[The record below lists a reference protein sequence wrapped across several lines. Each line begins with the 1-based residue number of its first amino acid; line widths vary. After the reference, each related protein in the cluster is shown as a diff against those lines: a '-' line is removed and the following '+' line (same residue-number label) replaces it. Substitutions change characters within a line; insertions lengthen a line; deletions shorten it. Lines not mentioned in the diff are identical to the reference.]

1 MFYLVKT
8 PWLIKKLFPVGI
20 WDIPAAANTIYL
32 TFDDGPHPQIT
43 PFVLEELRK
52 YNAKATF
59 FCIGN
64 NVEKYKD
71 TYEAIL
77 QQDHAVGNH
86 TQDHLN
92 GWNTSDDVYI
102 KNIRQAQQHIQSNLF
117 RPPYGRIK
125 RRQAALLRKL
135 FPEMKIIMWNVV
147 SADFDT
153 NINSEKCTR
162 NVLKHTKAGS
172 MLVFHDSEKAFP
184 RLLKTLPVVIKELS
198 ERGFVFE
205 KIPENLS

>member
-184 RLLKTLPVVIKELS
+184 RLLKTLPVVIKDLS

>member
-86 TQDHLN
+86 TQDHLH

-184 RLLKTLPVVIKELS
+184 RLLKTLPVVIKDLS

>member
-1 MFYLVKT
+1 MFYLVNT
-8 PWLIKKLFPVGI
+8 PWWIKILFPVGI
-20 WDIPAAANTIYL
+20 WDIPSASNTIYL

-52 YNAKATF
+52 YNAKGTF
-59 FCIGN
+59 FCIGS
-64 NVEKYKD
+64 NVEQYREIYD
-71 TYEAIL
+71 EIL
-77 QQDHAVGNH
+77 QQGHGVGNH

-92 GWNTSDDVYI
+92 GWIVSDEDYLI
-102 KNIRQAQQHIQSNLF
+102 NILQAQKHIESNLF

-125 RRQAALLRKL
+125 KRQAALLRKL
-135 FPEMKIIMWNVV
+135 FPQMKIIMWNVV

-162 NVLKHTKAGS
+162 NVLKHAKSGS

-184 RLLKTLPVVIKELS
+184 RLQKTLPVVMKELS

-205 KIPENLS
+205 KIPEILS

>member
-1 MFYLVKT
+1 MFYLVNT

-20 WDIPAAANTIYL
+20 WDIPSATSSIYL

-52 YNAKATF
+52 YKAKATF
-59 FCIGN
+59 FCIGS
-64 NVEKYKD
+64 NVEMYRD
-71 TYEAIL
+71 IYEDIL
-77 QQDHAVGNH
+77 QQGHAVGNH

-92 GWNTSDDVYI
+92 GWNTSDEDYLM
-102 KNIRQAQQHIQSNLF
+102 NIRQAREHIQSNLF

-125 RRQAALLRKL
+125 RRQAALLRKH

-153 NINSEKCTR
+153 TINSEKCTG
-162 NVLKHTKAGS
+162 NVLKHAKAGS

-184 RLLKTLPVVIKELS
+184 RLQKTLPVVMKELS

>member
-1 MFYLVKT
+1 MFYLVNT
-8 PWLIKKLFPVGI
+8 PWLIKKLFPVGV
-20 WDIPAAANTIYL
+20 WDIPSATNTIYL

-43 PFVLEELRK
+43 PFVLEELGK

-59 FCIGN
+59 FCIGS
-64 NVEKYKD
+64 NVEMYKD
-71 TYEAIL
+71 IYDEIL

-92 GWNTSDDVYI
+92 GWITSDEDYLM
-102 KNIRQAQQHIQSNLF
+102 NILQAQTHIKSNLF

-125 RRQAALLRKL
+125 RQQAALLRKL
-135 FPEMKIIMWNVV
+135 IPQMKIIMWNVV

-162 NVLKHTKAGS
+162 NVLKHAKSGS

-184 RLLKTLPVVIKELS
+184 RLQKTLPVVIKELS
-198 ERGFVFE
+198 DRGFVFE

>member
-1 MFYLVKT
+1 MFYLVNT

-20 WDIPAAANTIYL
+20 WDIPSASNTIYL

-59 FCIGN
+59 FCIGS
-64 NVEKYKD
+64 NVEMYRD
-71 TYEAIL
+71 IYDEIL

-92 GWNTSDDVYI
+92 GWNISDEDYLM
-102 KNIRQAQQHIQSNLF
+102 NILQAKKHIDSNLF

-125 RRQAALLRKL
+125 RSQAAMLRKL

-147 SADFDT
+147 SADFDI
-153 NINSEKCTR
+153 NIDYEKCTR
-162 NVLKHTKAGS
+162 NILKHAKAGS
-172 MLVFHDSEKAFP
+172 VLVFHDSEKAFP
-184 RLLKTLPVVIKELS
+184 RLQKTLPAVIKELS
-198 ERGFVFE
+198 ERGFAFE

>member
-64 NVEKYKD
+64 NVEKYMD

-125 RRQAALLRKL
+125 RRQADTWK
-135 FPEMKIIMWNVV
+135 KILIILW
-147 SADFDT
+147 SGY
-153 NINSEKCTR
+153 
-162 NVLKHTKAGS
+162 L
-172 MLVFHDSEKAFP
+172 
-184 RLLKTLPVVIKELS
+184 
-198 ERGFVFE
+198 
-205 KIPENLS
+205 

>member
-1 MFYLVKT
+1 MFYLVNT

-20 WDIPAAANTIYL
+20 WDIPSASNTIYL

-59 FCIGN
+59 FCIGS
-64 NVEKYKD
+64 NVEMYRD
-71 TYEAIL
+71 IYDEIL

-92 GWNTSDDVYI
+92 GWNISDEDYLM
-102 KNIRQAQQHIQSNLF
+102 NILQAKKHIDSNLF

-125 RRQAALLRKL
+125 RSQAAMLRKL

-147 SADFDT
+147 SADFDI
-153 NINSEKCTR
+153 NIDYEKCTR
-162 NVLKHTKAGS
+162 NILKHAKAGS
-172 MLVFHDSEKAFP
+172 VLVFHDSEKAFP
-184 RLLKTLPVVIKELS
+184 RLQKTLPAVIKELS

>member
-1 MFYLVKT
+1 MFYLVNT
-8 PWLIKKLFPVGI
+8 PWLIKKFFPVGI
-20 WDIPAAANTIYL
+20 WDIPSANNTIYL

-43 PFVLEELRK
+43 PFVLDELRK

-59 FCIGN
+59 FCIGG
-64 NVEKYKD
+64 NVEMYRDIYDK
-71 TYEAIL
+71 IL
-77 QQDHAVGNH
+77 QEDHAVGNH

-92 GWNTSDDVYI
+92 GWNTSDEDYLM
-102 KNIRQAQQHIQSNLF
+102 NILQAQTHIKSNLF

-125 RRQAALLRKL
+125 RQQAALLRKL
-135 FPEMKIIMWNVV
+135 FPQMKIIMWNVV

-162 NVLKHTKAGS
+162 NVLKHAKSGS

-184 RLLKTLPVVIKELS
+184 RLQKTLPVVIKELS
-198 ERGFVFE
+198 DRGFVFE

>member
-20 WDIPAAANTIYL
+20 WDIPAAANSIYL

>member
-1 MFYLVKT
+1 MFYLVNT

-20 WDIPAAANTIYL
+20 WDIPSATSSIYL

-52 YNAKATF
+52 YKAKATF
-59 FCIGN
+59 FCIGS
-64 NVEKYKD
+64 NVEMYRD
-71 TYEAIL
+71 IYEDIL
-77 QQDHAVGNH
+77 QQGHAVGNH

-92 GWNTSDDVYI
+92 GWNTSDEDYLM
-102 KNIRQAQQHIQSNLF
+102 NILQAREHIQSNLF

-125 RRQAALLRKL
+125 RRQAALLRKH

-153 NINSEKCTR
+153 TINSEKCTG
-162 NVLKHTKAGS
+162 NVLKHAKAGS

-184 RLLKTLPVVIKELS
+184 RLQKTLPVVMKELS